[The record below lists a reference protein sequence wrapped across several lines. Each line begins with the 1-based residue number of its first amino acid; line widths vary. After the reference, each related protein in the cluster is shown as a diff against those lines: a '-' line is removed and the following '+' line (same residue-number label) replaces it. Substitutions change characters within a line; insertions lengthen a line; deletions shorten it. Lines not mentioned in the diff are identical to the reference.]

1 MPRSV
6 KSNAFDFDEVYSSVI
21 LPHFA
26 ELEKLHPRRA
36 NATHRV
42 NQVCRAGFAVYS
54 LKSAS
59 LLDFRP
65 KTEAEEH
72 NLRSCYGIEKLPSD
86 NGLRD
91 ILDIV
96 SHDHMRA
103 GLDKTIKYL
112 RAEGVLSDYEVDD
125 NMLVFSVDGVQH
137 YSSKTLHCDCCLT
150 RHHRD
155 GSTTYQHQLLAAALV
170 KPGKSEVFVVDAEPI
185 VQQDGYEKNDCERTA
200 AGRLLDRM
208 KSTYGSDSVVYAM
221 DALYGCA
228 PTIRKITESSP
239 SWRYVINAKV
249 DGHKYLFE
257 QFGEANDEGQV
268 VWKKF
273 GRKGESITVGYQNEL
288 SLNAS
293 NQDIKTNL
301 VVAYVKDKKGKE
313 TTFCYMTN
321 LDVSLASVMLVIDIG
336 RSRWKVENEV
346 FNTLKNQQYNF
357 EHNFGHGK
365 TNTATNFAYLMLL
378 AFNVDQIRQYGS
390 KLFRSIWKG
399 LKTKVATWDAI
410 RTVFK
415 MVIADNLNDLC
426 RKVMTIYQLRS
437 VRV

>member
-112 RAEGVLSDYEVDD
+112 RAENVLSDYEVDD

-239 SWRYVINAKV
+239 S
-249 DGHKYLFE
+249 
-257 QFGEANDEGQV
+257 
-268 VWKKF
+268 
-273 GRKGESITVGYQNEL
+273 
-288 SLNAS
+288 
-293 NQDIKTNL
+293 
-301 VVAYVKDKKGKE
+301 
-313 TTFCYMTN
+313 
-321 LDVSLASVMLVIDIG
+321 
-336 RSRWKVENEV
+336 
-346 FNTLKNQQYNF
+346 
-357 EHNFGHGK
+357 
-365 TNTATNFAYLMLL
+365 
-378 AFNVDQIRQYGS
+378 
-390 KLFRSIWKG
+390 
-399 LKTKVATWDAI
+399 
-410 RTVFK
+410 
-415 MVIADNLNDLC
+415 
-426 RKVMTIYQLRS
+426 
-437 VRV
+437 